1 VILIKSMEKLYIKLP
16 MDIKI
21 MIPVLLIC
29 LINELV
35 YNVIPHYNLG
45 LYCNFIILAT
55 LIFILPT
62 YLFIKDIILIISRKR
77 SSSKFILKKYLVIM
91 YTRLPMDI
99 KIIIPI
105 LLIFLINE
113 LRYNVIVYY
122 DGGLYSN
129 FIILSTLIFVILTSL
144 FIKDIILIIRKKQKP
159 IKFMIKEFLVIVINK
174 IKQCYMI
181 KATGVKVSI
190 LILLTI
196 LALVCIKVIIIN
208 YYYWPYN
215 IVLTAQTY
223 VILYMILLTAYIIT
237 ILGEVN
243 VLKIKSNQITNG
255 EYEKEVKDNQMI
267 ILKDIEKN
275 IINIEDGLRESVSKA
290 IKSERMKSELITNVS
305 HDLKTPLTSIIN
317 YVGLLKE
324 ENLSQ
329 EKRDKYIDVLD
340 IKSKRLKIL
349 IEDLF
354 EASKVASGSIELQ
367 KEDLNIVSLLRQ
379 ILGELEEKISLAE
392 LNIITKWPDE
402 KTMLFLDGRKTFRA
416 FENLINNIIKY
427 SMKKSRVYIEVI
439 SEEKE
444 VSIIMKNIS
453 SYQLDFT
460 AEEIV
465 ERFKRG
471 DKSRSTE
478 GSGLGLAIAKSI
490 IELQGGTFDIE
501 IDGDLFKVITTFEK

>member
-1 VILIKSMEKLYIKLP
+1 MEKLYIKLP

-21 MIPVLLIC
+21 MVPVLLIC

-35 YNVIPHYNLG
+35 YNVVPHYNLG

-113 LRYNVIVYY
+113 LRYDVIIYY
-122 DGGLYSN
+122 
-129 FIILSTLIFVILTSL
+129 LSILIFVILTSL

-159 IKFMIKEFLVIVINK
+159 SKFISKEFLAIIISK
-174 IKQCYMI
+174 MKQCYMI
-181 KATGVKVSI
+181 KSTGFKVSI
-190 LILLTI
+190 LIVLTI
-196 LALVCIKVIIIN
+196 LSFLCVKVIIIN

-255 EYEKEVKDNQMI
+255 EYEKEVKNNQMI

-490 IELQGGTFDIE
+490 VELQGGTFDIE